1 MDGPTLEWPFTQD
14 TYWNR
19 GPASKNH
26 HKCSRKN
33 GSRCLDS
40 ISSDLLTGIPSDFLK
55 EFTLLRIL
63 LGIVKAAPSP
73 ICQTVEFL
81 FDETSAYTNQHVT
94 DILAY
99 RLRQKLRD
107 SLVFP
112 SFRTSD
118 LTWKPNLGIWNIVR
132 TVKRFLSFSIMDNCW
147 IYLLRK
153 RIISKFYHAR
163 HMWHSFRLEIVFLS
177 LIVINNTPINLI
189 SIMNFI
195 GRWICSIYPFL
206 GYLPSTPITKQLHE
220 SLNFH
225 PNRRSHVR
233 NFTFSR
239 RNSNSFH
246 PQRYSRR
253 YFDLNN
259 SHFAFISNHL
269 STYSKR
275 KAVDV
280 PMHDHEGASRTP
292 APFPAA
298 RGPLSTRRQSRSVET
313 YRSPVAILPTP
324 S

>member
-153 RIISKFYHAR
+153 RIISKFYSMR
-163 HMWHSFRLEIVFLS
+163 DICGTRFVWKSFSYHWLL
-177 LIVINNTPINLI
+177 LITLPLI
-189 SIMNFI
+189 
-195 GRWICSIYPFL
+195 
-206 GYLPSTPITKQLHE
+206 
-220 SLNFH
+220 
-225 PNRRSHVR
+225 
-233 NFTFSR
+233 
-239 RNSNSFH
+239 
-246 PQRYSRR
+246 
-253 YFDLNN
+253 
-259 SHFAFISNHL
+259 
-269 STYSKR
+269 
-275 KAVDV
+275 
-280 PMHDHEGASRTP
+280 
-292 APFPAA
+292 
-298 RGPLSTRRQSRSVET
+298 
-313 YRSPVAILPTP
+313 
-324 S
+324 